1 MNWKPSFVGGVL
13 AFCYTDCYTDFPQRL
28 GITYFRKAGLATHRG
43 KNEPHTPPPVKAA
56 VETLLFLEG
65 SVFCMVQYSENIPF
79 RR

>member
-1 MNWKPSFVGGVL
+1 MCPGGR
-13 AFCYTDCYTDFPQRL
+13 P
-28 GITYFRKAGLATHRG
+28 GLQIRREAVQAVSG
-43 KNEPHTPPPVKAA
+43 GFDPHTPPPVKAA